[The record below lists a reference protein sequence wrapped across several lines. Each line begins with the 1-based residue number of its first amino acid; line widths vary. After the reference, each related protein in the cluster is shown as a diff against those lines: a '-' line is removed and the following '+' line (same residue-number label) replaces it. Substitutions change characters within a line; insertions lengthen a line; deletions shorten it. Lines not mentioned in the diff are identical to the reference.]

1 MSENKKLIPKRRFKE
16 FQNADAWEQLE
27 LVEVLDLLKD
37 GTHGTHR
44 DVEQGIYLLS
54 AKNIK
59 NGEILIDVT
68 DRIISVEDYNAIHK
82 SFQLENGD
90 VLLTIVGSIG
100 ETAIL
105 VNKGDYTFQ
114 RSVAYLRPNK
124 YLTSQFLFTTI
135 ESVNFQRELRNR
147 QVISAQPGIYLG
159 DLSVIPVKIP
169 QIDEQEKIGHFFQ
182 NLDQTLAF
190 QQRKLEK
197 MKAMKSAYLSE
208 MFPAEGERK
217 PKRRFPGFTDDWEQC
232 ELGNV
237 ADRFDNFRI
246 PITAKDR
253 TLGNT
258 PYYGANGIQDYVEG
272 FTHDGEFVLLAE
284 DGANDL
290 ANYPVQYVNGKIW
303 VNNHAH
309 VIAGK
314 TDVLDNKFLMN
325 TLKKIN
331 IEPYLVGG
339 GRAKLNSDVMMRLS
353 LKITSIDEQIKIGE
367 FFSNLDQ
374 TIAFQQQK
382 LEKLQN
388 IKKAYLNEMFI

>member
-1 MSENKKLIPKRRFKE
+1 MSENKKLIPKRRFEE

-135 ESVNFQRELRNR
+135 ESINFQRELRNR

-182 NLDQTLAF
+182 NLDQTIAF

-197 MKAMKSAYLSE
+197 MKSMKSAYLSE
-208 MFPAEGERK
+208 MFPSAGERK
-217 PKRRFPGFTDDWEQC
+217 PKRRFPGFTDAWEQR
-232 ELGNV
+232 ELGETILRSIKGKAQAGMIGTESVYLETNY
-237 ADRFDNFRI
+237 
-246 PITAKDR
+246 
-253 TLGNT
+253 L
-258 PYYGANGIQDYVEG
+258 NG
-272 FTHDGEFVLLAE
+272 GEKT
-284 DGANDL
+284 
-290 ANYPVQYVNGKIW
+290 YVNSPSDVQEDDILILWDGSK
-303 VNNHAH
+303 
-309 VIAGK
+309 AGTVYHGFK
-314 TDVLDNKFLMN
+314 GALGS
-325 TLKKIN
+325 TLKAYRAIESGSFLYQQLKKNQQLIYDNYRTPNIPHVVKNFTEEFKIL
-331 IEPYLVGG
+331 IP
-339 GRAKLNSDVMMRLS
+339 SF
-353 LKITSIDEQIKIGE
+353 DEQEKIGS
-367 FFSNLDQ
+367 FFQNLDQ